1 MGKIILVDDCSSE
14 ETAAWL
20 AGYRDRHGD
29 VHLVRNAEN
38 LGFTRAVTAGVRLR
52 PLWQQVAELERVA
65 IARAL
70 EASGGNK
77 QAAARLLGISRA
89 KLYAGLVSEKATNV

>member
-1 MGKIILVDDCSSE
+1 MLHD
-14 ETAAWL
+14 
-20 AGYRDRHGD
+20 AGLPVVAQPAPSDALSVADERS
-29 VHLVRNAEN
+29 
-38 LGFTRAVTAGVRLR
+38 TLR

-89 KLYAGLVSEKATNV
+89 KLYAGLVSEKTTNV